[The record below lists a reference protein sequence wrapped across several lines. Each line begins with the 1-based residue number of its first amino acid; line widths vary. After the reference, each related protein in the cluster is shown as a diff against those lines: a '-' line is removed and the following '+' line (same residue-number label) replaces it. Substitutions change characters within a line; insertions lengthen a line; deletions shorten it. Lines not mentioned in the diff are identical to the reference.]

1 MDDLLI
7 LCHVAVLVDKRQL
20 KMNCAVKVIQEIT
33 PVFKDGVLIFILCQL
48 IVDVIKTDRLGIKL
62 VLHPADTVPS
72 HLMVWNRLLCSDPL
86 ISGTI
91 RCFLSCPTAFRSG
104 NHFSCRTL
112 PRRCCDRSA
121 LFLFCVFLCVTHCLL
136 FCSGCQLCF
145 PFCIFLIR
153 FFMFLMQFFF
163 IFLCPFEGFLFPACQ
178 FPVRS
183 ADTSLPFQ
191 CFIPCHYRLIMQSAA
206 YWFSFHCG
214 VWKFFFSILLI
225 QPVIIRI

>member
-1 MDDLLI
+1 
-7 LCHVAVLVDKRQL
+7 
-20 KMNCAVKVIQEIT
+20 MNRAVKVIQEIT

-136 FCSGCQLCF
+136 FCPGCQLCF

-153 FFMFLMQFFF
+153 FFMFLCSFSSYFCALLRAFFSPRVSF
-163 IFLCPFEGFLFPACQ
+163 RFGLRTPLWRSSASYPVTIGSSCSLPFTGFLFIAGSGSSSSPSSSSSQ
-178 FPVRS
+178 
-183 ADTSLPFQ
+183 
-191 CFIPCHYRLIMQSAA
+191 
-206 YWFSFHCG
+206 
-214 VWKFFFSILLI
+214 
-225 QPVIIRI
+225 